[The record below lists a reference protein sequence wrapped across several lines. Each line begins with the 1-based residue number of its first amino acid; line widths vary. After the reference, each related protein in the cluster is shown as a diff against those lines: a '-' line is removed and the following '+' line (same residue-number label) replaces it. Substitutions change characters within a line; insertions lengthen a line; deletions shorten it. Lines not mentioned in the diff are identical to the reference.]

1 MIEAVIFDMDGL
13 MYNTEKI
20 FKPVF
25 QKVAKGYGIDVPDYV
40 CQRMI
45 GCDSRTVEQFEDR
58 FPGIGKAMAQ
68 FQKERLDLF
77 LAMYPEKGALD
88 MPGLRELMD
97 YLNQVKMPYAIAS
110 SSMVEDIK
118 RLNAHSLAHIYPQEI
133 ISSKENGIPSKP
145 DPTIFKVAA
154 KRLGKK
160 PEQCLVLE
168 DSKYG
173 IMAGRRAGA
182 KTVFI
187 PDVVQQDRELYPYI
201 QNKVDSLLDVI
212 PLLKNPKS
220 IL

>member
-1 MIEAVIFDMDGL
+1 MRIRWRIFIRRKL
-13 MYNTEKI
+13 
-20 FKPVF
+20 FP
-25 QKVAKGYGIDVPDYV
+25 AR
-40 CQRMI
+40 RM
-45 GCDSRTVEQFEDR
+45 G
-58 FPGIGKAMAQ
+58 
-68 FQKERLDLF
+68 F
-77 LAMYPEKGALD
+77 LQ
-88 MPGLRELMD
+88 
-97 YLNQVKMPYAIAS
+97 NQIQPFLK
-110 SSMVEDIK
+110 
-118 RLNAHSLAHIYPQEI
+118 SLQ
-133 ISSKENGIPSKP
+133 
-145 DPTIFKVAA
+145 

>member
-1 MIEAVIFDMDGL
+1 
-13 MYNTEKI
+13 
-20 FKPVF
+20 
-25 QKVAKGYGIDVPDYV
+25 
-40 CQRMI
+40 
-45 GCDSRTVEQFEDR
+45 
-58 FPGIGKAMAQ
+58 
-68 FQKERLDLF
+68 
-77 LAMYPEKGALD
+77 

-133 ISSKENGIPSKP
+133 VSSKENGIPSKP

-182 KTVFI
+182 KRFLFLMSYNRIGNCIRIFKIKWIV
-187 PDVVQQDRELYPYI
+187 YWM
-201 QNKVDSLLDVI
+201 
-212 PLLKNPKS
+212 
-220 IL
+220 